1 MSLKIAFGFTS
12 IPFIV
17 NGNHTTREVVQS
29 AQNAIR
35 NIFPVRDSRIE
46 IILSTFAPYC
56 ELQDKL
62 PESDLLL
69 REFTDDQNIF
79 LYARIIRTVNNIE
92 YIKTYRDEVIY
103 FKREDALNGFRD
115 DTPFLT
121 DEQMQLLIH
130 PNQRDPVHCDPEQ
143 CTICYVNNVHI
154 TTAYSCDHLFCTSC
168 TTTWNSTC
176 PLCRS
181 VRR

>member
-1 MSLKIAFGFTS
+1 MTLKIAFGFTS

-46 IILSTFAPYC
+46 IILSTFTPYC

-69 REFTDDQNIF
+69 REFTDDRDIF

-92 YIKTYRDEVIY
+92 YIKTYRGEVIY

-130 PNQRDPVHCDPEQ
+130 PEHHPAQ
-143 CTICYVNNVHI
+143 CTICYVNNVH
-154 TTAYSCDHLFCTSC
+154 TTPAYSCRHLFCTSC
-168 TTTWNSTC
+168 TTTWNLTC

>member
-1 MSLKIAFGFTS
+1 MTLKLAFGYISVPFT
-12 IPFIV
+12 V
-17 NGNHTTREVVQS
+17 NGNNTTREVVQS
-29 AQNAIR
+29 AQNLIR

-46 IILSTFAPYC
+46 IILSTFAPHC

-69 REFTDDQNIF
+69 REFTTEEPF

-92 YIKTYRDEVIY
+92 YIKTYRDGVIY
-103 FKREDALNGFRD
+103 FKREDALNGFNSN
-115 DTPFLT
+115 TSFLT
-121 DEQMQLLIH
+121 DEQMQLLIY
-130 PNQRDPVHCDPEQ
+130 PNQRYPVQ
-143 CTICYVNNVHI
+143 CTICYVNNVH
-154 TTAYSCDHLFCTSC
+154 TTPVYSCRHLFCTSC

-181 VRR
+181 S

>member
-12 IPFIV
+12 IPFTV

-46 IILSTFAPYC
+46 IILSTFTPYC

-92 YIKTYRDEVIY
+92 YIKTYREEIIY

-121 DEQMQLLIH
+121 ENQMRALRMSLQ
-130 PNQRDPVHCDPEQ
+130 PAQT
-143 CTICYVNNVHI
+143 CTICYLDNVN
-154 TTAYSCDHLFCTSC
+154 TTSVYSCRHLFCTSC
-168 TTTWNSTC
+168 TSRWNSTC

-181 VRR
+181 P

>member
-1 MSLKIAFGFTS
+1 MTLKIAFGFTS
-12 IPFIV
+12 VPFTV
-17 NGNHTTREVVQS
+17 HGNHTTRQVVQS
-29 AQNAIR
+29 AQNVIR

-46 IILSTFAPYC
+46 IVLSSGAPFC

-62 PESDLLL
+62 PESDVLL
-69 REFTDDQNIF
+69 RDFTTEEEPF

-103 FKREDALNGFRD
+103 FKRDDALNGFRD

-121 DEQMQLLIH
+121 ETQMCALRMSLQ
-130 PNQRDPVHCDPEQ
+130 PAQT
-143 CTICYVNNVHI
+143 CTICYLDNVH
-154 TTAYSCDHLFCTSC
+154 TTSVYSCRHLFCTSC
-168 TTTWNSTC
+168 TSRWNSTC

-181 VRR
+181 P